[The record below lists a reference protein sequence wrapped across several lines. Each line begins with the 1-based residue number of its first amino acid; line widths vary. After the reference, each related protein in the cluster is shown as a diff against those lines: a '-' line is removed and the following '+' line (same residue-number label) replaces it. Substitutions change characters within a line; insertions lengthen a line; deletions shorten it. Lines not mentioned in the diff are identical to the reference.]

1 MPFFFVFV
9 GVLLIITGVKDTYVA
24 LGNQLAKDFTGE
36 RNFFVWVLAFG
47 LIGAIGYV
55 DRLKPVSTMFMVLV
69 LLAMVLTNSN
79 RGDIISLIADG
90 LNNPVA
96 PARPV
101 STTSAPA
108 GASPARSD
116 MVQPSRAESALDK
129 GQSYLDKGLKLLGT
143 AAKIIA
149 IF

>member
-90 LNNPVA
+90 LNNPVT